1 MRMPSVLTINL
12 HRYQRNLEILGS
24 LLSPGAQICAV
35 VKADAYGHG
44 LVPIAQTAVNANVA
58 ALGIVDDS
66 EIRDLRDAGISLP
79 IFRLR
84 PATIEE
90 IRETAQYD
98 VVELIGDSL
107 SLEQGSHLAQG
118 LNRIIPVNLKVDV
131 GIGRMG
137 AAPSE
142 MKSLLAH
149 ALNSPG
155 IRVRGLMTHFPCAD
169 EPDPD
174 ITLRQIDTFD
184 AVLKSMPEMPRDAV
198 IHVGNSAVLLR
209 FPEAHYSMVRL
220 GIASYGLRP
229 SDAVPLPDGVLPV
242 MRWTTR
248 VIQIRK
254 MKKGTTVGYGMTRS
268 LDRDSLIATLPVGY
282 ANGYLRSLSNRAH
295 VAVRGKRCPLLGRVS
310 MDLICIDVTDIPGIA
325 VGEEVELLGDTISA
339 DELASLAGTINY
351 EIVTLVGNVRKIDRM
366 FVS

>member
-1 MRMPSVLTINL
+1 
-12 HRYQRNLEILGS
+12 
-24 LLSPGAQICAV
+24 
-35 VKADAYGHG
+35 
-44 LVPIAQTAVNANVA
+44 
-58 ALGIVDDS
+58 
-66 EIRDLRDAGISLP
+66 
-79 IFRLR
+79 
-84 PATIEE
+84 
-90 IRETAQYD
+90 
-98 VVELIGDSL
+98 
-107 SLEQGSHLAQG
+107 
-118 LNRIIPVNLKVDV
+118 
-131 GIGRMG
+131 
-137 AAPSE
+137 
-142 MKSLLAH
+142 
-149 ALNSPG
+149 
-155 IRVRGLMTHFPCAD
+155 
-169 EPDPD
+169 
-174 ITLRQIDTFD
+174 LRQIDTFE

-229 SDAVPLPDGVLPV
+229 SDAVPLPEGVLPV

-248 VIQIRK
+248 IIQIRK

-295 VAVRGKRCPLLGRVS
+295 VAVHGKRCPLLGRVS
-310 MDLICIDVTDIPGIA
+310 MDLICVDVTDITGVA

-339 DELASLAGTINY
+339 DELASLAGTIHY